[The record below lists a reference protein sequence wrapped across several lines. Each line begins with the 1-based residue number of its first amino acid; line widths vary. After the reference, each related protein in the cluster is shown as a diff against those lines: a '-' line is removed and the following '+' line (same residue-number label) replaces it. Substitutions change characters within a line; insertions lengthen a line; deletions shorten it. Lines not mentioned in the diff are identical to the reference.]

1 MSHWTFYDFIEPGG
15 RNPFYEWKAGLIPE
29 AEAFVDARILQM
41 AGLARWPE
49 KWISKYKGTQ
59 SIFELRIPFMGVQ
72 YRPLGTYAKGYSFVL
87 LGGGIE
93 KGRIPK
99 ETIAV
104 VVKREAILRE
114 NPHYVRPHRIY

>member
-1 MSHWTFYDFIEPGG
+1 MGAWTFYDFIEPGD
-15 RNPFYEWKAGLIPE
+15 RNPFYEWLKDQRDE
-29 AEAFVDARILQM
+29 AQAFIDARILQM
-41 AGLARWPE
+41 SGLRRWPE
-49 KWISKYKGTQ
+49 KWVSKYRGTD

-72 YRPLGTYAKGYSFVL
+72 YRPLGTYAKGHSFVL

-104 VVKREAILRE
+104 VVKRELILRE
-114 NPHYVRPHRIY
+114 NPHYVRPHRFY